1 MSSQSGPDDKS
12 KPVLKDKNPH
22 NYRKVGFSMIVISV
36 SLVLIGLV
44 VWSIGSDYHFAS
56 NIMAAQ
62 EVDAMTPKAGYQIV
76 LYDYSQPIG
85 AKLKLLD
92 HADSMDAA
100 QELQNQYSQ
109 QNTDVQGQVLVFG
122 TSQSDNVNLM
132 ANAEVA
138 AQTPKQGYNVILVNT
153 AYPVGAKLTNAKH
166 DDALVNATQYEQ
178 QQVSQIKDPDVQVV
192 IFTPSFTD
200 NLKAITGSSVPVA
213 AFAAFANQTSVAAS
227 LQQTAENSNAVINS
241 TSTVIQPII
250 ALNQTSTNSTS
261 TVIQPIIASNQTGSN
276 TEKTNVNATVST
288 IVLTPLTNHTSTG
301 AQNTNTTKTISKSV
315 TLNESINVNTT
326 SNS

>member
-1 MSSQSGPDDKS
+1 MSSQNGPDDKS

-44 VWSIGSDYHFAS
+44 VWSIGNDYHFAS

-62 EVDAMTPKAGYQIV
+62 EVVAMTPKAGYQII

-100 QELQNQYSQ
+100 QELQNQYTQ
-109 QNTDVQGQVLVFG
+109 QNTDAQGQVLVFG
-122 TSQSDNVNLM
+122 TSQSDNTNLM

-138 AQTPKQGYNVILVNT
+138 AQIPKQGYNVILVNT
-153 AYPVGAKLTNAKH
+153 AYPVGAKLTNVYH
-166 DDALVNATQYEQ
+166 DNSLVNATRYEQ

-200 NLKAITGSSVPVA
+200 DLKAITGSSVPVA
-213 AFAAFANQTSVAAS
+213 AFAALANQTSVIAS
-227 LQQTAENSNAVINS
+227 LQQTTENQTAVINN
-241 TSTVIQPII
+241 TSTTVQPIV
-250 ALNQTSTNSTS
+250 ASNQTGTNSTS
-261 TVIQPIIASNQTGSN
+261 TTVQPIVALNQTGAN
-276 TEKTNVNATVST
+276 TEKTSVNATVST
-288 IVLTPLTNHTSTG
+288 IVLTPLTNHTNTG
-301 AQNTNTTKTISKSV
+301 AQNTNTTHTTSKSV
-315 TLNESINVNTT
+315 TLNESISVTTT
-326 SNS
+326 SK

>member
-92 HADSMDAA
+92 HADSMDTA
-100 QELQNQYSQ
+100 QELQNQYTQ
-109 QNTDVQGQVLVFG
+109 QNTDAQGQVLVFG
-122 TSQSDNVNLM
+122 TSQSDNINLM

-138 AQTPKQGYNVILVNT
+138 AQTPKQGYNIILVNT

-166 DDALVNATQYEQ
+166 DDLLVNATQYEQ
-178 QQVSQIKDPDVQVV
+178 TQVNQIKDPDVQVV

-200 NLKAITGSSVPVA
+200 NLKAITGSSVPVP
-213 AFAAFANQTSVAAS
+213 AFAAFANQTSIAAS
-227 LQQTAENSNAVINS
+227 LPQTTESSTTVAINS
-241 TSTVIQPII
+241 TGTTVQPIV
-250 ALNQTSTNSTS
+250 T
-261 TVIQPIIASNQTGSN
+261 SNQTGSN
-276 TEKTNVNATVST
+276 VEKTSVNATVST
-288 IVLTPLTNHTSTG
+288 IVLTPLTNQTSASTQNTST
-301 AQNTNTTKTISKSV
+301 TNTTSKSV
-315 TLNESINVNTT
+315 TLNESVSVAT
-326 SNS
+326 SSGK

>member
-109 QNTDVQGQVLVFG
+109 QNTDAQGQILVFG
-122 TSQSDNVNLM
+122 TSQTDNINLM

-138 AQTPKQGYNVILVNT
+138 AQTPKQGYNIILVNT

-227 LQQTAENSNAVINS
+227 LQQTTENSNAVINS
-241 TSTVIQPII
+241 TNTV
-250 ALNQTSTNSTS
+250 
-261 TVIQPIIASNQTGSN
+261 VQPIIASNQTGSN
-276 TEKTNVNATVST
+276 TEKTSVNATVST
-288 IVLTPLTNHTSTG
+288 IVLNPLTNQTNTS
-301 AQNTNTTKTISKSV
+301 AKNTNATNTISKSV
-315 TLNESINVNTT
+315 TLNESISVST
-326 SNS
+326 SSGK

>member
-1 MSSQSGPDDKS
+1 MSSQNPPDDKS
-12 KPVLKDKNPH
+12 KPVLRDKNPH

-44 VWSIGSDYHFAS
+44 VWSIGGDYHFAS

-92 HADSMDAA
+92 HADSLDAA
-100 QELQNQYSQ
+100 QALQQQDEQ
-109 QNTDVQGQVLVFG
+109 QNTDTSGQVLVFG
-122 TSQSDNVNLM
+122 TSQSDNVNLI

-138 AQTPKQGYNVILVNT
+138 AQTPKQGYNIILFNT

-166 DDALVNATQYEQ
+166 DDSLVNATQYEQ
-178 QQVSQIKDPDVQVV
+178 QQVDQIKDPDVKVV
-192 IFTPSFTD
+192 IFTPIFTD

-213 AFAAFANQTSVAAS
+213 AFAAFANQTSVVAS
-227 LQQTAENSNAVINS
+227 LPQATQNQSAVINS
-241 TSTVIQPII
+241 TSTSVQP
-250 ALNQTSTNSTS
+250 
-261 TVIQPIIASNQTGSN
+261 VVASNQTGSN
-276 TEKTNVNATVST
+276 VENTSINATVST
-288 IVLTPLTNHTSTG
+288 IVSTPSTNQTSPSG
-301 AQNTNTTKTISKSV
+301 QITNTTNASISKSV
-315 TLNESINVNTT
+315 TLNESVSVST
-326 SNS
+326 SAK

>member
-36 SLVLIGLV
+36 SLVLIGLI

-92 HADSMDAA
+92 HADSMEAA
-100 QELQNQYSQ
+100 QELQNQYTQ
-109 QNTDVQGQVLVFG
+109 QNTDAQGQVLVFG
-122 TSQSDNVNLM
+122 TSQSDNINLM

-138 AQTPKQGYNVILVNT
+138 AQTPKQGYNIILFNT

-166 DDALVNATQYEQ
+166 DDSLVNATQYEQ

-192 IFTPSFTD
+192 IFTPSFID
-200 NLKAITGSSVPVA
+200 NLKAITGSNVPVA
-213 AFAAFANQTSVAAS
+213 AFAALANQTSVAAS
-227 LQQTAENSNAVINS
+227 LPQTTENSTAIING
-241 TSTVIQPII
+241 TSTAVQP
-250 ALNQTSTNSTS
+250 
-261 TVIQPIIASNQTGSN
+261 VVASNQTGSN
-276 TEKTNVNATVST
+276 AEKTSVNATVST
-288 IVLTPLTNHTSTG
+288 IVLTPLTNQTSTG
-301 AQNTNTTKTISKSV
+301 AQNTNTTNTTTKSV
-315 TLNESINVNTT
+315 TLNESISVSTT
-326 SNS
+326 SK

>member
-44 VWSIGSDYHFAS
+44 VWSIGNDYHFAS

-92 HADSMDAA
+92 HANSMDAA
-100 QELQNQYSQ
+100 QALQNQYTQ
-109 QNTDVQGQVLVFG
+109 QNTDAQGQVLVFG

-153 AYPVGAKLTNAKH
+153 AYPVGAKLTNVYH
-166 DDALVNATQYEQ
+166 DNVLANVTQYEQ

-200 NLKAITGSSVPVA
+200 DLKTITGSSVPA
-213 AFAAFANQTSVAAS
+213 PAFAAFANQTSIIAS
-227 LQQTAENSNAVINS
+227 LPQTTGNTAAVINS
-241 TSTVIQPII
+241 TGTAVQPIV
-250 ALNQTSTNSTS
+250 T
-261 TVIQPIIASNQTGSN
+261 SNQTGSN
-276 TEKTNVNATVST
+276 VEKTSVNATVST
-288 IVLTPLTNHTSTG
+288 IILTPLTNQTSAN
-301 AQNTNTTKTISKSV
+301 AQNTNTTNTTSKSV
-315 TLNESINVNTT
+315 TLDESIGVNVSTGK
-326 SNS
+326 